1 MSSCIT
7 INRFSPPLDAGELL
21 ARSALF
27 RELAAEREEIL
38 RHKWFESEKAGR
50 DIGFEQAL
58 VNWILH
64 HRAQW
69 RATRRNV
76 PTVELQ
82 TIE

>member
-1 MSSCIT
+1 MSVPNLTRPASE
-7 INRFSPPLDAGELL
+7 SGSLL

-58 VNWILH
+58 INWILH
-64 HRAQW
+64 HRASW
-69 RATRRNV
+69 RATRRSV
-76 PTVELQ
+76 STVELQ